1 MNMKKIERQHEDLL
15 TKNAFTLLR
24 NYRRILND
32 PRMRYAT
39 IKYTCGEA
47 KNGVENISNP
57 TVGAYI
63 EWWTEG
69 YNTIN
74 LNTYQG
80 HTICHKLT
88 VKNSW
93 MDSWMEYISDSGTN
107 DCQPILSAK
116 NQWNR
121 MKNCIENHTLSEN
134 ETGITPYT
142 FEEVIEILNNLPTTN
157 CDIDVVD
164 YFFQKQYIAQLE
176 REIYE
181 KHRMSAHYKKKYHH
195 LLMSE
200 KRTELE
206 ELYNKYHSLNVKL
219 FELRDEKYD
228 MSATVKKDVKKGA
241 ISQKDA
247 NKVLDSIEK
256 EISDTEDELNKI
268 RHEELGTLF
277 PNEWIHIEEI
287 KEFLY
292 NTQYD

>member
-15 TKNAFTLLR
+15 TQNAFTLLR

-47 KNGVENISNP
+47 KNGVKDLTNP

-63 EWWTEG
+63 EWWINN
-69 YNTIN
+69 NTICYYYHQDYT
-74 LNTYQG
+74 LCY
-80 HTICHKLT
+80 KLF
-88 VKNSW
+88 VN
-93 MDSWMEYISDSGTN
+93 DSWMNASLKYTSESGATYDMPTLN
-107 DCQPILSAK
+107 SRELWANFETSIAKHSLS
-116 NQWNR
+116 
-121 MKNCIENHTLSEN
+121 N
-134 ETGITPYT
+134 EEGITPYT
-142 FEEVIEILNNLPTTN
+142 FEQVIETLNALPTTD
-157 CDIDVVD
+157 CGIDAVE
-164 YFFQKQYIAQLE
+164 FFYQKQYIGQLE
-176 REIYE
+176 YEIKKLHYE
-181 KHRMSAHYKKKYHH
+181 KNIVTRKYHH

-219 FELRDEKYD
+219 FELKEEKFD

-292 NTQYD
+292 NTQND